1 MSADTA
7 PAETAQPL
15 LVGEHTLPASWWTS
29 PEIYEIEKRSIFYKS
44 WMFVVHESRL
54 KKAGDYLSY
63 TFAGL
68 SFFVIKNKAGKINA
82 FHNVCRHR
90 AYPVVKKE
98 SGSATVLGCKY
109 HGWSYNTDG
118 ALTKAPQ
125 FDNVQGFEKE
135 KNSLYPIRC
144 HTTDQGLVFISFD
157 STEEGPM
164 PFNEWFKGLESEMH
178 EYDFSDYEYHM
189 SYELD
194 GQFNW
199 KTLMDGYQE
208 CYHCPTAHPG
218 LAKAFK
224 MPTYKVVPKE
234 RWCRHYAQIVTP
246 EELEAK
252 KKPAK
257 PVPASA
263 DKAGSS
269 WFGFGKTEET
279 APAAEALKPANRGG
293 NFDGL
298 WMYLF
303 PTNGINCY
311 SPAWYS
317 IRVVPITPTHT
328 ILMYDIYK
336 KKGIEEAEINDF
348 VEFLQQVEI
357 EDFDLCE
364 ATQKNLNTGVYSTGF
379 LHPEKERGV
388 LFYQNMVRDLVVAHL
403 DEEKKAG
410 KIINPATVGS
420 ASVSAEGQKL
430 EGICNSLQCSSDAQK
445 EVLAW

>member
-1 MSADTA
+1 MATA
-7 PAETAQPL
+7 TATTPQTDGL
-15 LVGEHTLPASWWTS
+15 SVGEHTLPASWWTS
-29 PEIYEIEKRSIFYKS
+29 PEIYEVEKRAIFFKS
-44 WMFVVHESRL
+44 WMFIVHESRL
-54 KKAGDYLSY
+54 TKPGDYLSY
-63 TFAGL
+63 TIAGL
-68 SFFVIKNKAGKINA
+68 NFFVIKNKAGQVNA

-98 SGSATVLGCKY
+98 QGSALVLGCRY

-118 ALTKAPQ
+118 NLTKAPH
-125 FDNVQGFEKE
+125 FDNVQGFDKAQ
-135 KNSLYPIRC
+135 NGLYPIRT
-144 HTTDQGLVFISFD
+144 HTTDQGLVFLSFD
-157 STEEGPM
+157 ATEEGPM
-164 PFNEWFKGLESEMH
+164 PFDEWFKGLQTEMH

-218 LAKAFK
+218 LSKAFK
-224 MPTYKVVPKE
+224 MPTYKVVPKD
-234 RWCRHYAQIVTP
+234 RWCRHYAQIIKP
-246 EELEAK
+246 DELPT
-252 KKPAK
+252 KKPAAA
-257 PVPASA
+257 PATQE
-263 DKAGSS
+263 SS
-269 WFGFGKTEET
+269 GWFGFGNKPEAAA
-279 APAAEALKPANRGG
+279 APAPADDKVTNRGG
-293 NFDGL
+293 SFDGL

-317 IRVVPITPTHT
+317 IRVVPITPTRT
-328 ILMYDIYK
+328 ILQYDIYK
-336 KKGIEEAEINDF
+336 KKGIEQAEIDDF

-388 LFYQNMVRDLVVAHL
+388 LFYQNMVRDLVVSHL
-403 DEEKKAG
+403 EKEEKAG
-410 KIINPATVGS
+410 QQINVAKIGS
-420 ASVSAEGQKL
+420 ASTEGQKL
-430 EGICNSLQCSSDAQK
+430 EGICKSLQCTSEAAKS

>member
-1 MSADTA
+1 MSAATS
-7 PAETAQPL
+7 AEPL
-15 LVGEHTLPASWWTS
+15 TVGEHTLPASFFSS
-29 PEIYEIEKRSIFYKS
+29 PDIYEVEKRAIFYKS

-63 TFAGL
+63 TVAGIN
-68 SFFVIKNKAGKINA
+68 FFVVKNKAGVVNA

-98 SGSATVLGCKY
+98 QGSALVLGCRY

-125 FDNVQGFEKE
+125 FDNVEGFDKAQ
-135 KNSLYPIRC
+135 NGLYPIRT
-144 HTTDQGLVFISFD
+144 HVTDQGLVFINFD
-157 STEEGPM
+157 ATEKGPI
-164 PFNEWFKGLESEMH
+164 PFDDWFKGLQGEMH

-234 RWCRHYAQIVTP
+234 RWCRHYAQIVRP
-246 EELEAK
+246 ETEAPK
-252 KKPAK
+252 E
-257 PVPASA
+257 PVKTESS
-263 DKAGSS
+263 SS
-269 WFGFGKTEET
+269 WFGLGGGS
-279 APAAEALKPANRGG
+279 AAKEPEPEKKPSNRGG

-317 IRVVPITPTHT
+317 IRVVPITSTRT

-336 KKGIEEAEINDF
+336 KKGISKEEIDDF

-364 ATQKNLNTGVYSTGF
+364 ATQKNLNSGVYSTGF

-388 LFYQNMVRDLVVAHL
+388 LYYQNMVRDLLVEHV
-403 DEEKKAG
+403 EKEKALG
-410 KIINPATVGS
+410 KPINPATIGS
-420 ASVSAEGQKL
+420 ASAEGQKL
-430 EGICNSLQCSSDAQK
+430 DQMCQSLQCTSEAAGSTG
-445 EVLAW
+445 LAW

>member
-7 PAETAQPL
+7 TAPSENL

-29 PEIYEIEKRSIFYKS
+29 TDIYEIEKRSIFYKS
-44 WMFVVHESRL
+44 WLFVVHESRL

-63 TFAGL
+63 TMAGL
-68 SFFVIKNKAGKINA
+68 SFFVIKNKQGQVNA

-98 SGSATVLGCKY
+98 SGSALVLGCRY

-118 ALTKAPQ
+118 ELTKAPQ
-125 FDNVQGFEKE
+125 FDNVQGFEKKE
-135 KNSLYPIRC
+135 NSLYPIRC
-144 HTTDQGLVFISFD
+144 HTTDQGLVFINFD
-157 STEEGPM
+157 STEQGPV
-164 PFNEWFKGLESEMH
+164 PFDDWFKNLQTEMH

-218 LAKAFK
+218 LSKAFK

-234 RWCRHYAQIVTP
+234 RWCRHYAQIIKP
-246 EELEAK
+246 EDTK
-252 KKPAK
+252 PKPKPAAAEK
-257 PVPASA
+257 S
-263 DKAGSS
+263 SS
-269 WFGFGKTEET
+269 WFGFGKEDAAAAT
-279 APAAEALKPANRGG
+279 AAAAAQEAKANRGG
-293 NFDGL
+293 EFDGL

-317 IRVVPITPTHT
+317 IRVVPVTPTRT
-328 ILMYDIYK
+328 ILQYDIYK
-336 KKGIEEAEINDF
+336 KKGLAQSEIDDF

-388 LFYQNMVRDLVVAHL
+388 LFYQNMVRDMVVEHVQK
-403 DEEKKAG
+403 EKEAG
-410 KIINPATVGS
+410 HVINPATVGKES
-420 ASVSAEGQKL
+420 ASEEGKML
-430 EGICNSLQCSSDAQK
+430 DGICNSLKCSSEAQQA
-445 EVLAW
+445 VLAW

>member
-1 MSADTA
+1 MS
-7 PAETAQPL
+7 AETATAPVADSAPL

-29 PEIYEIEKRSIFYKS
+29 PEIYEVEKRSIFYKS

-63 TFAGL
+63 TIAGL
-68 SFFVIKNKAGKINA
+68 NIFVIKNKQGKVNA

-90 AYPVVKKE
+90 AYPVIKKE
-98 SGSATVLGCKY
+98 SGSALTLGCRY

-125 FDNVQGFEKE
+125 FDNVQGFDKSE
-135 KNSLYPIRC
+135 NSLYSIRS
-144 HTTDQGLVFISFD
+144 HTTDQGLVFVNFN
-157 STEEGPM
+157 STKEGPM
-164 PFNEWFKGLESEMH
+164 PFDEWFKGLQTEMH

-194 GQFNW
+194 GKFNW

-218 LAKAFK
+218 LSKAFK
-224 MPTYKVVPKE
+224 MQTYKVVPKE
-234 RWCRHYAQIVTP
+234 RWCRHYAEIVKA
-246 EELEAK
+246 EEIAEK
-252 KKPAK
+252 KKPAA
-257 PVPASA
+257 PAA
-263 DKAGSS
+263 AEKSS
-269 WFGFGKTEET
+269 WFGFGKGEEAAA
-279 APAAEALKPANRGG
+279 APAPAEDKPTNRGG

-317 IRVVPITPTHT
+317 IRVVPITPTRT
-328 ILMYDIYK
+328 ILQYDIYK
-336 KKGIEEAEINDF
+336 KKGISKTEIDDF
-348 VEFLQQVEI
+348 VEFLQLVEI

-388 LFYQNMVRDLVVAHL
+388 LFYQNMVRDLVVEHVDA
-403 DEEKKAG
+403 EKKAG
-410 KIINPATVGS
+410 KIINVATVGTPS
-420 ASVSAEGQKL
+420 SSAEGQKL
-430 EGICNSLQCSSDAQK
+430 EGICNSLNCATETQQA
-445 EVLAW
+445 VLAW